1 MVVSGDITLRKE
13 FIDTAVKAV
22 ALREYKLRT
31 LCTVDS
37 SSAYT
42 ESYWRE
48 TNTDPTSVGVATIAN
63 GKLKGTPALAP
74 FTYGSVAWTKVTGI
88 NEKYAVEGMISY
100 EDEQL
105 NYLPMIE
112 RTVLR
117 LGRGVAKAVD
127 DQIAAVMLASAGN
140 TFAITAGNE
149 WDSATIANQNPV
161 FDLLYAVDMIRK
173 DNLDA
178 LNGDGYLVVNGTDY
192 INIMN
197 NSKVFNN
204 PTFKTAS
211 VVENGVV
218 GEIAGLKIMVTES
231 LEVSTPDVAYVVIKG
246 AAMVWKSV
254 TPLTIQQIVDPGIKT
269 TIRAWEIGH
278 CQMVSPNAVCKI
290 TNTRK

>member
-74 FTYGSVAWTKVTGI
+74 FTAGSVTWTKVTGI
-88 NEKYAVEGMISY
+88 NEKYAVEGLIAY
-100 EDEQL
+100 EDAQM

-117 LGRGVAKAVD
+117 LGRGVSKAVD
-127 DQIAAVMLASAGN
+127 DQVAAVMLASAGN

-149 WDSATIANQNPV
+149 WDSATIANRDPIY
-161 FDLLYAVDMIRK
+161 DILYGIDMIRK

-178 LNGDGYLVVNGTDY
+178 LNGDGYLVLNGTDY
-192 INIMN
+192 TNLIS
-197 NSKVFNN
+197 NSKIMNN
-204 PTFKTAS
+204 PTFKTAD
-211 VVENGVV
+211 VVSNGVV
-218 GEIAGLKIMVTES
+218 GEVCGLKIMVTES
-231 LEVSTPDVAYVVIKG
+231 LEVTAPDVAYIVIKN

-254 TPLTIQQIVDPGIKT
+254 TPLTVQQIEDPGIKT
-269 TIRAWEIGH
+269 TIRCWEIGH
-278 CQMVSPNAVCKI
+278 CQMVSPNAVVRI